1 MQPAPR
7 AEATRE
13 KNKWLVYWSVYGL
26 LTAAERPLDKLLQ
39 WVPYYHALKLL
50 LLVWLQSPSYE
61 GAGRVYLEGLRP
73 YLARWQPTVDDF
85 LASLL
90 RSLRRPELQMVSEG
104 LHAFASRT
112 PFLEWFVRG
121 PDGRPRARPQQ
132 AFITDAPSAN
142 DDGRRR

>member
-1 MQPAPR
+1 MRPHLKHCP
-7 AEATRE
+7 
-13 KNKWLVYWSVYGL
+13 LGF
-26 LTAAERPLDKLLQ
+26 RPLQRGPGLRRCSAEGLPASASQRFIHRLSPHLPVPLLQ
-39 WVPYYHALKLL
+39 
-50 LLVWLQSPSYE
+50 
-61 GAGRVYLEGLRP
+61 
-73 YLARWQPTVDDF
+73 
-85 LASLL
+85 
-90 RSLRRPELQMVSEG
+90 RRPELQMVSEG